1 MAQNTDEMASIVI
14 GDDRDECVTYTPAN
28 DHYRQKSPDT
38 VVGSTCGREE
48 HACGHRNRYRRGDGK
63 STGARDNVTM
73 MDSGPDARAS
83 CITRKPILV
92 VSSPISIR
100 WTSVRIMSRRRC
112 QSEFAR
118 CGPTAAAS
126 SRAVL

>member
-63 STGARDNVTM
+63 STGAPFMKEVENGIQLPMPELAVQVSLLEADEIIVKPFKVGRLADLVCEKTVWK
-73 MDSGPDARAS
+73 
-83 CITRKPILV
+83 RKEL
-92 VSSPISIR
+92 
-100 WTSVRIMSRRRC
+100 
-112 QSEFAR
+112 A
-118 CGPTAAAS
+118 
-126 SRAVL
+126 

>member
-38 VVGSTCGREE
+38 IVGSTCGREE

-63 STGARDNVTM
+63 STGAPFMKEVENGIQLPMPELAVQVSR
-73 MDSGPDARAS
+73 SGFSCESERAILGTTIS
-83 CITRKPILV
+83 PYLFFWQDRK
-92 VSSPISIR
+92 S
-100 WTSVRIMSRRRC
+100 T
-112 QSEFAR
+112 
-118 CGPTAAAS
+118 
-126 SRAVL
+126 

>member
-28 DHYRQKSPDT
+28 DYYRQKSPDT

-63 STGARDNVTM
+63 STGAPFMKEVENGIQLPMPELAVQ
-73 MDSGPDARAS
+73 
-83 CITRKPILV
+83 
-92 VSSPISIR
+92 VS
-100 WTSVRIMSRRRC
+100 
-112 QSEFAR
+112 
-118 CGPTAAAS
+118 
-126 SRAVL
+126 